1 MAEKK
6 ISNLSRNY
14 NEYRNSILDIARQYY
29 PDVFAN
35 INDASIGQFL
45 IDVISDIGDNLNYHI
60 DNTLQETTLDN
71 AQTLS
76 SIKDIARTNGIKLPG
91 KKAALVEVEL
101 SCQLPIYE
109 QGESGNGDMKADERY
124 CPYIKRGTQFSNGTT
139 TFELLYD
146 LDFKEAFNNE
156 GMPDRQII
164 PFRDYNGK
172 IISYTYKKL
181 GVATASQTKMLKTTI
196 SANDLKPFM
205 DIVLTESDVIGVDSI
220 IMKDG
225 RNNNSTPTLNEFFV
239 DKEIYYDKD
248 GKEVTRFF
256 EVENLVEQERFGY
269 VIEENEDG
277 TSKDDY
283 EVEGVTYKSYYNP
296 IWYISDKVET
306 YDKDGNKKIL
316 PAKLATKGKW
326 KRLKHKFITEYDDNN
341 KLKIIFGSG
350 LENINGE
357 IPTDAE
363 EFLKYQMSKMA
374 ANDYMGVL
382 PKANHTLYILYRVGG
397 GEISNIAKDTL
408 TNIISLDVNIDG
420 NCDDNQNSNKI
431 NNVRKSITVTN
442 TTPSYGGKDGPT
454 IEELRYI
461 IKYNASS
468 QNRCV
473 TLKDYHSRLNNLPS
487 KYGTPFR
494 FSVTEEN
501 NKIVIYTLGLDSNGQ
516 LSNFL
521 SETVAENMREYLSHY
536 KMLNDFIEIK
546 SGKIINIAFK
556 AKVYI
561 DNNFDNVIVTKQII
575 DTINSYMDIRKHL
588 MGEDIFIGDL
598 QKEISKIDGVI
609 NLVSLKVYNKVGEGY
624 SENTITQTLVG
635 KHSCNNDEDEVI
647 LDNEIDLTKSDYML
661 YSDANSMFEI
671 KYMNRDITVEVKSK
685 K

>member
-316 PAKLATKGKW
+316 PVKLVTKGKW

-408 TNIISLDVNIDG
+408 TNIISLDVSIDG

>member
-1 MAEKK
+1 M
-6 ISNLSRNY
+6 
-14 NEYRNSILDIARQYY
+14 
-29 PDVFAN
+29 
-35 INDASIGQFL
+35 
-45 IDVISDIGDNLNYHI
+45 
-60 DNTLQETTLDN
+60 
-71 AQTLS
+71 
-76 SIKDIARTNGIKLPG
+76 
-91 KKAALVEVEL
+91 
-101 SCQLPIYE
+101 
-109 QGESGNGDMKADERY
+109 
-124 CPYIKRGTQFSNGTT
+124 
-139 TFELLYD
+139 
-146 LDFKEAFNNE
+146 
-156 GMPDRQII
+156 
-164 PFRDYNGK
+164 
-172 IISYTYKKL
+172 
-181 GVATASQTKMLKTTI
+181 
-196 SANDLKPFM
+196 
-205 DIVLTESDVIGVDSI
+205 
-220 IMKDG
+220 
-225 RNNNSTPTLNEFFV
+225 
-239 DKEIYYDKD
+239 
-248 GKEVTRFF
+248 
-256 EVENLVEQERFGY
+256 
-269 VIEENEDG
+269 
-277 TSKDDY
+277 
-283 EVEGVTYKSYYNP
+283 
-296 IWYISDKVET
+296 
-306 YDKDGNKKIL
+306 
-316 PAKLATKGKW
+316 
-326 KRLKHKFITEYDDNN
+326 
-341 KLKIIFGSG
+341 
-350 LENINGE
+350 
-357 IPTDAE
+357 
-363 EFLKYQMSKMA
+363 
-374 ANDYMGVL
+374 
-382 PKANHTLYILYRVGG
+382 
-397 GEISNIAKDTL
+397 
-408 TNIISLDVNIDG
+408 
-420 NCDDNQNSNKI
+420 
-431 NNVRKSITVTN
+431 RKSITVTN